1 VADAF
6 DKIRVNPGNFA
17 DGRKSFKEIKYETR
31 EEYQEELDYIEE
43 MFTPLVLKCKEL
55 GRAMRIGTNH
65 GSLSARTLSYF
76 GDTPAGMVESAF
88 EFARICRKNDY
99 HNFLFSMKASNPK
112 VMVAAYRLLAA
123 EMYDLG
129 WDYPMH
135 LGVTEAGEG
144 EDGRMKSAIGIGSL
158 LQDGLGDTIRVSLTE
173 DPWLELDP
181 CKKLKAIADK
191 QRDTIWTPTPTW
203 KEETRDFKAFTQR
216 IGQLPL
222 QKEGDKIDVRNVLHR
237 DGSVISAVTLAQLAN
252 PDKLYMDLGCKTA
265 VGMPFKDI
273 ATSDSIFL
281 RKVPP
286 KGADKERLALK
297 RMQEV
302 GVGVLAPAQEL
313 TAAPIPNAIA
323 VFALSEVAKGEAKM
337 PEGAM
342 RMAISVRGDESDAE
356 MAKLKGSGAV
366 MLLVE
371 TPKGNYFSNVLY
383 IVTLH
388 SKQTRTLTFE
398 NVWKACRGST
408 RRAASST
415 SSSPT
420 TLTRLSSTT

>member
-1 VADAF
+1 
-6 DKIRVNPGNFA
+6 
-17 DGRKSFKEIKYETR
+17 
-31 EEYQEELDYIEE
+31 
-43 MFTPLVLKCKEL
+43 
-55 GRAMRIGTNH
+55 
-65 GSLSARTLSYF
+65 
-76 GDTPAGMVESAF
+76 
-88 EFARICRKNDY
+88 
-99 HNFLFSMKASNPK
+99 
-112 VMVAAYRLLAA
+112 
-123 EMYDLG
+123 
-129 WDYPMH
+129 MH

-181 CKKLKAIADK
+181 CKKLKAIADT

-297 RMQEV
+297 RLQEV
-302 GVGVLAPAQEL
+302 GVGVLAPAKEL

-371 TPKGNYFSNVLY
+371 TPKGNYFSDVLY
-383 IVTLH
+383 MVTLH
-388 SKQTRTLTFE
+388 SKHTRTLTFE
-398 NVWKACRGST
+398 NGMRG
-408 RRAASST
+408 RPVADPLDA
-415 SSSPT
+415 PCHQ
-420 TLTRLSSTT
+420 LAQVQQH